1 MARKDVNSYFSHDS
15 NARNDDKLIRLRMK
29 HGAAGYGVYFMILER
44 LREETDYASVK
55 DYNIIAFDFRVD
67 ASLVKSVVE
76 DFGLFVFTEDGKGF
90 YSESFLRRMEI
101 KDMVRNKR
109 KDAAAAR
116 WSKKSGNISSE
127 NKPKEKT
134 VSPSP
139 TLCPAKSPSPTLCNA
154 KNSRPKI
161 VPPPT
166 VESVTATPV
175 PPAPTV
181 QKYSLSIDDE
191 VAEMKKSMQ
200 WKESVC
206 IRYQL
211 SNEQVDA
218 YLADFALK
226 CDKQHASL
234 QDAKSHFCYWLQKQK
249 KDESQP
255 SARGGHSPQT
265 KPPAND
271 EYQFNG
277 GFGGVDI

>member
-1 MARKDVNSYFSHDS
+1 MARKDVNCYFSHDS

-44 LREETDYASVK
+44 LREETDYVSVK

-67 ASLVKSVVE
+67 AALVKSVVE
-76 DFGLFVFTEDGKGF
+76 DFGLFVFTDDGKGF
-90 YSESFLRRMEI
+90 YSESFLKRMEI
-101 KDMVRNKR
+101 KDAVRNKR

-116 WSKKSGNISSE
+116 WGKTSDNIPSE
-127 NKPKEKT
+127 NKPTEKSQKSQPSKEKT

-139 TLCPAKSPSPTLCNA
+139 TLCNA
-154 KNSRPKI
+154 KKSRPKI

-226 CDKQHASL
+226 CDKQHTSL

-249 KDESQP
+249 KDEL
-255 SARGGHSPQT
+255 QT